1 MKNNQLDKK
10 GILWFLVITFGL
22 TYAIEGVLILSG
34 FRVTVMPAITGQLVI
49 AGVMWVPALAAFI
62 TIKFITREGFSIACI
77 RFGSW
82 KPYLATALIIPVCY
96 VIIFGLTWLLGF
108 GQPDWTLQQF
118 QSMIADAAG
127 QPLPSMPSPAVVL
140 PAMFL
145 GTLFVSPIVNGLWA
159 YGEELGWRGYL
170 LPKLMPLGKPK
181 AYLILGVVWGLWHM
195 PIILIGFNYPGY
207 PLLGVLM
214 MIGLMTSLGFYI
226 NELTLRHNSSILAG
240 WVHGL
245 FNSQRLGV
253 WALLFP
259 SLNPLLGGAVGVISI
274 LMWALLGLWE
284 SRKPVS
290 S

>member
-1 MKNNQLDKK
+1 MKNNHLDKK
-10 GILWFLVITFGL
+10 GISWFLVITFGL

-62 TIKFITREGFSIACI
+62 TIKFITREGFGIARI

-82 KPYLATALIIPVCY
+82 KPYLATALIVPMCY
-96 VIIFGLTWLLGF
+96 IIIFGLTWLLGL

-118 QSMIADAAG
+118 QAMIVEAAG
-127 QPLPSMPSPAVVL
+127 QPIADMPSPAIIL

-145 GTLFVSPIVNGLWA
+145 GTSIVSPIINGLWA

-170 LPKLMPLGKPK
+170 LPKLMPLGKLK
-181 AYLILGVVWGLWHM
+181 AYLILGVIWGLWHM

-207 PLLGVLM
+207 PLLGILM

-259 SLNPLLGGAVGVISI
+259 SLNPLLGGSVGVISI
-274 LMWALLGLWE
+274 LVWALMGLWE

-290 S
+290 L